1 MDLGSDVDHCGI
13 LTAIVQVAID
23 VHDGY
28 KARMS
33 SPPAQDNNW
42 SLIQQPL
49 ISGGWYTQEVNVVCW
64 IWDQFRMILKC
75 QAPSFKL
82 DRSWIMDYKGDRK
95 E

>member
-33 SPPAQDNNW
+33 SPPAQDNN
-42 SLIQQPL
+42 
-49 ISGGWYTQEVNVVCW
+49 
-64 IWDQFRMILKC
+64 
-75 QAPSFKL
+75 
-82 DRSWIMDYKGDRK
+82 
-95 E
+95 